1 MVATFFFSVH
11 DPSVPYKNKE
21 DRNANSRKR
30 WAENRDKLRAYH
42 REKTKQYREAMTPEQ
57 VEARRAKDREIK
69 NREYRQNKS
78 KFKARAAAIDPK
90 TGRKKTTVATLKSRA
105 KMIAAMTPEQLEEYR
120 ERQRSYWRKYG
131 RGKGLIRLRRHGRKR
146 RLNPMNRVID
156 NLRTISIR
164 FMMGRNRT
172 ERLRELIGMTPE
184 QLRVHIENQFTAGMT
199 WENFG
204 RGLGK
209 WNVDHR
215 IPLTHFKN
223 LGMDVEEQKIAF
235 SYRNLSPKWF
245 TQAEIDEGW
254 HFCAEFDGLLVK
266 GDPREPHC
274 GDSCVDGVYAVKLSD
289 SNPFA

>member
-245 TQAEIDEGW
+245 IDNIQKGNRFAEP
-254 HFCAEFDGLLVK
+254 LLTITEK
-266 GDPREPHC
+266 
-274 GDSCVDGVYAVKLSD
+274 A
-289 SNPFA
+289 A